1 MKLKITLLAA
11 AISTLAMAGCDR
23 EKQPVQK
30 QEAPTSAQSQSPSV
44 AGTVDSAEPRRAESS
59 SSQSAGG
66 DAAVIANT
74 NALFEQQFQAHVDRS
89 PEFKT
94 FLGKKDGYGE
104 WDNLSPAFEKETNE
118 INKHQLKALKDIDPD
133 KLDDATRLSLEL
145 AIRNLELD
153 LKNYQ
158 WRLHTYPV
166 NQMYATHTGI
176 ASLLINQHRIDDVSD
191 AEAYISRLNALP
203 QHFNQVIEN
212 LKERAKAGVI
222 VPKFV
227 FPYVISDGQNLITG
241 APYDD
246 GKDSTLYADFKG
258 KVGKL
263 SVSDD
268 EKSALIEKAKTAMLD
283 SVKPAYE
290 KLNGYLTDLEK
301 KATTDDGAWKLPEGH
316 KFYQHRLNVYTTTDM
331 SADKIHEVGLQD
343 VERIHGEMRE
353 IMKKVKFDGSLQE
366 FFEFMRTD
374 KQFYY
379 PETEEGKQ
387 RYLNEATAMIDI
399 MKGRLDELFITKPK
413 ADLVVKAV
421 EPFREKSAGKAFYQ
435 RPAPDGSR
443 PGIYYANLYKM
454 SSMPT
459 YQMEALA
466 YHEGVPGHHMQLSIM
481 QELEDV
487 PSFRKF
493 GGYTAYTEGWGLYSE
508 LVPKEIGLYQDPY
521 SDFGRLAMELWRAC
535 RLVVD
540 TGLHSKKWTREETID
555 WLAENSP
562 NPHEDVV
569 KAIERYIVMPG
580 QATAYKIGMMKIV
593 ELRENAKKELGD
605 KFDIREFHDVVLA
618 NGAVPLDVLERLV
631 GDWVNQKKGN

>member
-1 MKLKITLLAA
+1 MKLKLTLLAA
-11 AISTLAMAGCDR
+11 AISALAMTGCDR
-23 EKQPVQK
+23 EQAGQQKNTAANETAPVTEQAAT
-30 QEAPTSAQSQSPSV
+30 ESAETATSAAAS
-44 AGTVDSAEPRRAESS
+44 E
-59 SSQSAGG
+59 G
-66 DAAVIANT
+66 DAEVIQQAND
-74 NALFEQQFQAHVDRS
+74 LFEQQFQTHVSRS

-94 FLGKKDGYGE
+94 FLGMKEDYGK
-104 WDNLSPAFEKETNE
+104 WDDLSPEFEKETHE
-118 INKHQLKALKDIDPD
+118 IYKSQLEALKKIDPN
-133 KLDDATRLSLEL
+133 KLDKATRLSLDL
-145 AIRNLELD
+145 AIRNLEQNIEGW
-153 LKNYQ
+153 K

-166 NQMYATHTGI
+166 NQMYAAHTSV
-176 ASLLINQHRIDDVSD
+176 ASMLINQHRIDDASD

-203 QHFNQVIEN
+203 AHFDQLIEN
-212 LKERAKAGVI
+212 LQARADKGVI

-227 FPYVISDGQNLITG
+227 FPYIISDGKNLITG

-246 GKDSTLYADFKG
+246 GEDSTLYADFKG
-258 KVGKL
+258 KVDKL
-263 SVSDD
+263 EISDE
-268 EKSALIEKAKTAMLD
+268 EKTALVEKAKTAMLD
-283 SVKPAYE
+283 SVKPGYE
-290 KLNGYLTDLEK
+290 KLIGYLGELEQ
-301 KATTDDGAWKLPEGH
+301 KATTDDGAWKLPDGDA
-316 KFYQHRLNVYTTTDM
+316 FYQHRLNVYTTTDM
-331 SADKIHEVGLQD
+331 TAEEIHQKGLED
-343 VERIHGEMRE
+343 VKRIHDEMRE
-353 IMKKVKFDGSLQE
+353 IMAKVKFEGSLQE

-387 RYLNEATAMIDI
+387 RYLKEATAMIDNL
-399 MKGRLDELFITKPK
+399 KGRLDELFITKPK
-413 ADLVVKAV
+413 ADLIVKAV

-454 SSMPT
+454 SSMPV

-466 YHEGVPGHHMQLSIM
+466 YHEGIPGHHMQLSIM
-481 QELEDV
+481 QELENV

-521 SDFGRLAMELWRAC
+521 SDFGRLAMELWRAG

-540 TGLHSKKWTREETID
+540 TGLHSKKWTREEAID

-562 NPHEDVV
+562 NPKGDVV

-580 QATAYKIGMMKIV
+580 QATAYKIGMMKIL
-593 ELRENAKKELGD
+593 ELRENAKQQLGD

-618 NGAVPLDVLERLV
+618 NGAVPLDVLEQLV
-631 GDWVNQKKGN
+631 TDWVNSKQGN

>member
-1 MKLKITLLAA
+1 MKLKVTLLAA
-11 AISTLAMAGCDR
+11 AISTLTMTGCERD
-23 EKQPVQK
+23 QQK
-30 QEAPTSAQSQSPSV
+30 PAEPQSQAATQNETTQAPAS
-44 AGTVDSAEPRRAESS
+44 DISADVTTGKTST
-59 SSQSAGG
+59 G
-66 DAAVIANT
+66 DAAAIAEANE
-74 NALFEQQFQAHVDRS
+74 LFEAQFQEFLQRS

-94 FLGKKDGYGE
+94 FLGMKDDYGK
-104 WDNLSPAFEKETNE
+104 WDNISPAFEKESQE
-118 INKHQLKALKDIDPD
+118 ITKRQLAELKKIDPK
-133 KLDDATRLSLEL
+133 KLDEETRLSLEL
-145 AIRNLELD
+145 AIRNHEQD
-153 LKNYQ
+153 IEGYQ

-166 NQMYATHTGI
+166 NQMYAVHSSV
-176 ASLLINQHRIDDVSD
+176 ASLLINQHRVDDVSD

-203 QHFNQVIEN
+203 AHFDQLIAN
-212 LKERAKAGVI
+212 LKERADAGVI

-227 FPYVISDGQNLITG
+227 FPYVISDGKNLITG
-241 APYDD
+241 APFDD

-258 KVGKL
+258 KVNKL
-263 SVSDD
+263 EISDE
-268 EKSALIEKAKTAMLD
+268 EKSALIDQAKTAFVD
-283 SVKPAYE
+283 NVKPAYQN
-290 KLNGYLTDLEK
+290 LIGYLDELEK
-301 KATTDDGAWKLPEGH
+301 KATTDDGAWKLPDGD

-331 SADKIHEVGLQD
+331 TADEIHQKGLD
-343 VERIHGEMRE
+343 EVERIHDEMRE
-353 IMKKVKFDGSLQE
+353 IMKKVKFEGNLQE

-387 RYLNEATAMIDI
+387 RYLKEATAIIDT

-466 YHEGVPGHHMQLSIM
+466 YHEGIPGHHMQLSIM
-481 QELEDV
+481 QELENV
-487 PSFRKF
+487 PKFRKF

-508 LVPKEIGLYQDPY
+508 LVPKEIGFYQDPY

-540 TGLHSKKWTREETID
+540 TGMHSKKWTREQAID

-562 NPHEDVV
+562 NPHGDVV

-593 ELRENAKKELGD
+593 ELRENAKQALGD

-618 NGAVPLDVLERLV
+618 NGAVPLDVLEELV
-631 GDWVNQKKGN
+631 ADWVTEKKGR

>member
-11 AISTLAMAGCDR
+11 AISTLAVTGCDR
-23 EKQPVQK
+23 EQK
-30 QEAPTSAQSQSPSV
+30 PSEQQQAPTTTESAQAGAQSQDETLASTT
-44 AGTVDSAEPRRAESS
+44 GNAE
-59 SSQSAGG
+59 
-66 DAAVIANT
+66 VIAST
-74 NALFEQQFQAHVDRS
+74 NELFEEQFQTHVQRS

-94 FLGKKDGYGE
+94 FLGIKEDYGK
-104 WDNLSPAFEKETNE
+104 WDDISPEFQKETHE
-118 INKHQLKALKDIDPD
+118 INKRQLEALKAIDPAQ
-133 KLDDATRLSLEL
+133 LDDATRLSLEL
-145 AIRNLELD
+145 AIRNLEQD
-153 LKNYQ
+153 IEGWK

-176 ASLLINQHRIDDVSD
+176 ASLLINQHRVDDVSD
-191 AEAYISRLNALP
+191 AEAYISRLQALP
-203 QHFNQVIEN
+203 AHFDQLIEN
-212 LKERAKAGVI
+212 LQARADKGVI

-227 FPYVISDGQNLITG
+227 FPYVISDGKNLITG

-246 GKDSTLYADFKG
+246 GKDSTLFADFKG
-258 KVGKL
+258 KVDKL
-263 SVSDD
+263 EISAD
-268 EKSALIEKAKTAMLD
+268 EKAALIEQAKTAMLEN
-283 SVKPAYE
+283 VKPAYE
-290 KLNGYLTDLEK
+290 KLIGYLGELEK
-301 KATTDDGAWKLPEGH
+301 KATTDDGAWKLPDGDE
-316 KFYQHRLNVYTTTDM
+316 FYQHRLNVYTTTDM
-331 SADKIHEVGLQD
+331 TAEEIHQKGLEE

-353 IMKKVKFDGSLQE
+353 IMEKVEFEGSLQE

-374 KQFYY
+374 EQFYY

-387 RYLNEATAMIDI
+387 RYLKEATAIIDT

-454 SSMPT
+454 SSMPV

-466 YHEGVPGHHMQLSIM
+466 YHEGIPGHHMQLSIM
-481 QELEDV
+481 QELENV

-508 LVPKEIGLYQDPY
+508 LVPKEIGFYQDPY
-521 SDFGRLAMELWRAC
+521 SDFGRLAMELWRAG

-540 TGLHSKKWTREETID
+540 TGLHSKKWTREEAID
-555 WLAENSP
+555 WLAENTP
-562 NPHEDVV
+562 NPQGDVV

-605 KFDIREFHDVVLA
+605 QFDIREFHDVVLA
-618 NGAVPLDVLERLV
+618 NGAVPLAVLEELV
-631 GDWVNQKKGN
+631 DEWVAEKKSSN

>member
-1 MKLKITLLAA
+1 MKLKVTLLAA
-11 AISTLAMAGCDR
+11 AISTLTMTGCERD
-23 EKQPVQK
+23 QQK
-30 QEAPTSAQSQSPSV
+30 PAEPQSQAATQNETTQAPAS
-44 AGTVDSAEPRRAESS
+44 DISADVTTGKTST
-59 SSQSAGG
+59 G
-66 DAAVIANT
+66 DAAAIAEANE
-74 NALFEQQFQAHVDRS
+74 LFEAQFQEFLQRS

-94 FLGKKDGYGE
+94 FLGMKDDYGK
-104 WDNLSPAFEKETNE
+104 WDNISPAFEKESQE
-118 INKHQLKALKDIDPD
+118 ITKRQLAELKKIDPK
-133 KLDDATRLSLEL
+133 KLDEETRLSLEL
-145 AIRNLELD
+145 AIRNHEQD
-153 LKNYQ
+153 IEGYQ

-166 NQMYATHTGI
+166 NQMYAVHSSV
-176 ASLLINQHRIDDVSD
+176 ASLLINQHRVDDVSD

-203 QHFNQVIEN
+203 AHFDQLIAN
-212 LKERAKAGVI
+212 LKERADAGVI

-227 FPYVISDGQNLITG
+227 FPYVISDGKNLITG
-241 APYDD
+241 APFDD

-258 KVGKL
+258 KVIKL
-263 SVSDD
+263 EISDE
-268 EKSALIEKAKTAMLD
+268 EKSALIDQAKTAFVD
-283 SVKPAYE
+283 NVKPAYQN
-290 KLNGYLTDLEK
+290 LIGYLGELEK
-301 KATTDDGAWKLPEGH
+301 KATTDDGAWKLPDGD

-331 SADKIHEVGLQD
+331 TADEIHQKGLD
-343 VERIHGEMRE
+343 EVERIHDEMRE
-353 IMKKVKFDGSLQE
+353 IMKKVKFEGNLQE

-387 RYLNEATAMIDI
+387 RYLKEATAIIDT

-466 YHEGVPGHHMQLSIM
+466 YHEGIPGHHMQLSIM
-481 QELEDV
+481 QELENV
-487 PSFRKF
+487 PKFRKF

-508 LVPKEIGLYQDPY
+508 LVPKEIGFYQDPY

-540 TGLHSKKWTREETID
+540 TGMHSKKWTREKAID

-562 NPHEDVV
+562 NPHGDVV

-593 ELRENAKKELGD
+593 ELRENARQALGD

-618 NGAVPLDVLERLV
+618 NGAVPLDVLEELV
-631 GDWVNQKKGN
+631 ADWVAEKKDN